1 MTTANHTRTASST
14 IIRLPE
20 VLSTTGLSRPTV
32 YRKVKEGSFPQ
43 PLRLGAAAVG
53 WLLHEIEQWITTLA
67 EARHNGIPVAG
78 LEPGAAS
85 S

>member
-1 MTTANHTRTASST
+1 MTATNQTRPALST

-32 YRKVKEGSFPQ
+32 YRKVKDGTFPQ

-53 WLLHEIEQWITTLA
+53 WLLHEVEQWITALA
-67 EARHNGIPVAG
+67 EARHNGM
-78 LEPGAAS
+78 PGAGIEPSAAS
-85 S
+85 T